1 MKKLIKLMMLFVFC
15 TQIANAQDKINVL
28 EKIKANKI
36 PDPYY
41 VLETDSIIH
50 FKGKRYLIENREFF
64 NENQFDKIA
73 IWKPLGYLEFSN
85 AEIGK
90 SRKFMQL
97 YNIKPII
104 QASITDAYHINING
118 KVFLIIS
125 RNVKLKEI
133 YYSDRKFSKAL
144 YILKYK

>member
-1 MKKLIKLMMLFVFC
+1 MKKLIKLMVLFVFC
-15 TQIANAQDKINVL
+15 TQIASSQDKINVL

-36 PDPYY
+36 PDQYY
-41 VLETDSIIH
+41 VLETDSVIH
-50 FKGKRYLIENREFF
+50 FKGKRYLIEFREFF

-85 AEIGK
+85 VEIAK

-118 KVFLIIS
+118 KAFLIIS

-133 YYSDRKFSKAL
+133 YYFDRKFPKEL

>member
-1 MKKLIKLMMLFVFC
+1 MVLFVFC
-15 TQIANAQDKINVL
+15 TQIASSQDKINVL

-36 PDPYY
+36 PDQYY
-41 VLETDSIIH
+41 VLETDSVIH
-50 FKGKRYLIENREFF
+50 FKGKRYLIEFREFF

-85 AEIGK
+85 VEIAK

-118 KVFLIIS
+118 KAFLIIS

-133 YYSDRKFSKAL
+133 YYFDR
-144 YILKYK
+144 